1 MLLEFKNIVAAYGS
15 ITALKNVTFNVEEGQ
30 VVSLIGANGA
40 GKTSTMR
47 TITGLLKPSEGQVFF
62 NGEDVTG
69 LPTHK
74 LVEKGISLVPEG
86 RQIIEG
92 LTVYENLEMGAYQRK
107 DKEGVKEDIDRIY
120 SIFPILKDRKDQ
132 LGGQLSGG
140 QQQMLA
146 IGRALMSKP
155 KLLLL
160 DEPSMGLAPL
170 IVREI
175 FDIVRRINDQGT
187 TVLLVEQ
194 NAKKAL
200 EVAHYGYVLETGSM
214 VLEGPAEEVMNNPR
228 VKEAYLG
235 GQ

>member
-200 EVAHYGYVLETGSM
+200 EFAHYGYVLETGSM